1 MGNRYVTGRLA
12 ADPEEQAA
20 GSIQIVKL
28 TVLENTYERRGDDR
42 IEGAAPLAHNVEA
55 KFTLGANAAATLRKG
70 DAVIVVGIERDAS
83 FEGRDG
89 LVYRRVIDAIHIG
102 ADLSHATAHIT
113 RDPRRDDQE
122 HHGGGATASPHHRP
136 RQPRPIP
143 FPAGAV
149 VCLPENGSH
158 ALGTRARHPRG

>member
-89 LVYRRVIDAIHIG
+89 LVYRRVIDATHIG
-102 ADLSHATAHIT
+102 ADLSHATAQIT
-113 RDPRRDDQE
+113 RSPRRDDQ
-122 HHGGGATASPHHRP
+122 
-136 RQPRPIP
+136 
-143 FPAGAV
+143 
-149 VCLPENGSH
+149 
-158 ALGTRARHPRG
+158 